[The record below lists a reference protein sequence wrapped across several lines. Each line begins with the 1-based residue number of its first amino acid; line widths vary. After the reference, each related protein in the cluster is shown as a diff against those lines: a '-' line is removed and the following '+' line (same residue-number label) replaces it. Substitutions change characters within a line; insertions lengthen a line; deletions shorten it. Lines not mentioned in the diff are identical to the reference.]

1 MRGFLHC
8 SPTEKETEEIS
19 FRIVRIHSIGFFR
32 RIVSLIWCGISPY
45 NGWERMRSSRNNK
58 YTHILNYG
66 GGVNS
71 TALLVLAARGMLKD
85 IDPRRLIVLFADTGA
100 ERPYT
105 YEYLNLAQEYCK
117 RKHISFETVR
127 AHYTLEEYV
136 YHSGI
141 LPSRSIRWCTH
152 RLKIRPIRR
161 RACMHDV
168 AKPYYQ
174 LIGFDT
180 AESTRVRQSGIYKDA
195 IERFPLVE
203 LGLDRQDC
211 MSIVESED
219 LPVPKKS
226 SCFCCPFQ
234 GLSSF
239 LSLVEQYP
247 ELAERA
253 LRLET
258 VANLRRKDGRAFYI
272 FKESIATIL
281 ARKDEITECQGRRGI

>member
-1 MRGFLHC
+1 MT
-8 SPTEKETEEIS
+8 SD
-19 FRIVRIHSIGFFR
+19 
-32 RIVSLIWCGISPY
+32 
-45 NGWERMRSSRNNK
+45 RNNK

-71 TALLVLAARGMLKD
+71 TALLVFAARGMLKD
-85 IDPRRLIVLFADTGA
+85 VNPQRLMVLFADTGA

-105 YEYLNLAQEYCK
+105 YEYVDLAQEYCK
-117 RKHISFETVR
+117 RKHITFETVR
-127 AHYTLEEYV
+127 ANYTLEEYV
-136 YHSGI
+136 YYSGI
-141 LPSRSIRWCTH
+141 LPSRSMRWCTH

-161 RACMHDV
+161 RARMHDV

-174 LIGFDT
+174 LIGIDA
-180 AESTRVRQSGIYKDA
+180 AEPTRVRQSRLYRDA

-219 LPVPKKS
+219 LPVPQKS

-234 GLSSF
+234 RLSSF

-247 ELAERA
+247 ELVERT

-258 VANLRRKDGRAFYI
+258 IANLRRNDGRAFYI
-272 FKESIATIL
+272 FKESITNIL
-281 ARKDEITECQGRRGI
+281 ARMKHEITERQGSCGP